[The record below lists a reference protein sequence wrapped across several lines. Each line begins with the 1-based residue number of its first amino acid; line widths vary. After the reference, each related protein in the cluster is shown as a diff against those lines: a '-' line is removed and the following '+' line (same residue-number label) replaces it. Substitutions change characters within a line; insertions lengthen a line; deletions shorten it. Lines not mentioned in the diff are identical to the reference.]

1 MPVYDYKCRD
11 HGVFYHLQTVQ
22 DYDKPCPCPSCGHL
36 SPRIIRVAPG
46 IFEMSKARR
55 QAYEVNEK
63 AQHEPVVSSR
73 DQREH
78 DDKHKAQCGCAGLG
92 KKSKLFYTAKGEKHF
107 PSMRPWMI
115 SH

>member
-11 HGVFYHLQTVQ
+11 HGPFYELQTLENHDQ
-22 DYDKPCPCPSCGHL
+22 PCICPACGQL
-36 SPRIIRVAPG
+36 SPRIIRVAPE
-46 IFEMSKARR
+46 ILEMAKSKR
-55 QAYEVNEK
+55 QAYEANER
-63 AQHEPVVSSR
+63 AQHEPIVSSK

-78 DDKHKAQCGCAGLG
+78 DKQHRSQCGCGHPG